1 MLGNKASRNFLADLF
16 CVLILLV
23 AILWFA
29 REMVWDGKIPFF
41 RDLGT
46 YSYPLLFS
54 LAEAF
59 RAHELPLWNRHA
71 GMGFPLLADFQS
83 GTFYPPHLLLFV
95 FPFFSAIQILFILHY
110 VIAATGAYMLCRHW
124 RYCRALAVLGALL
137 FTLGG
142 IMISLTNLL
151 NHFQT
156 AVWLPWSVYLWE
168 SVLRKGSW
176 KSFVLLSGVLL
187 IQFLGGSP
195 EIYILSAGLLFF
207 NGIAI
212 TYSEDRRRYARSIY
226 LFLAANITVAALA
239 MVQLLPTIELILES
253 RRQEP
258 IPYAEAVNWSLRPL
272 SLLNL
277 IFLDKEVSTRVA
289 VGAQPFFGLGVPFFI
304 SYYMGAVALF
314 GVCLWLLFSTRREK
328 LFLSTLVIA
337 SITLALGSFTPIYA
351 FLYQHI
357 PLFGILRY
365 PEKFFFFT
373 YALILYIIL
382 SGLDKFFGSER
393 SRSNKGLLCL
403 TLMMSLIILLYIFL
417 RISPES
423 LFDFVVRS
431 MGMAIPPQIT
441 FDSTASVLVNLERQV
456 GLWFGLLLLLFA
468 GKKGYLR
475 NWLANVLVV
484 ASVFVDLSSAHQ
496 AYQYLLKPDFIVR
509 GPRILQRPD
518 PEPNR
523 VFYYPA
529 GTNLHP
535 SYFVLQRQPT
545 FQEVYSI
552 LFANL
557 LPNAGTVYG
566 FDYMQDI
573 NALATESYIR
583 FLRFANS
590 VDPEKRFR
598 LLGAL
603 NVQYVT
609 SFHPLDYSGI
619 TLQHHF
625 PQYPSWLYKIDRP
638 VPRAYMVDRAAVE
651 TDSAKILEKLSGKHF
666 DPSREVL
673 LDVPLSLPGRTDF
686 SGETKILTYA
696 NQRVVIQTS
705 SNDSGVLVLADS
717 YYPGWHA
724 YVDGKEARIL
734 KANLF
739 FRAISLSAGKHT
751 VEFRYEPRSFTVG
764 LVLSITA
771 LVVLV
776 VTSLIGYLR
785 GRKKGGRYAGFL
797 SSKTETRGTPAMLTD
812 R

>member
-1 MLGNKASRNFLADLF
+1 
-16 CVLILLV
+16 
-23 AILWFA
+23 
-29 REMVWDGKIPFF
+29 
-41 RDLGT
+41 
-46 YSYPLLFS
+46 
-54 LAEAF
+54 
-59 RAHELPLWNRHA
+59 
-71 GMGFPLLADFQS
+71 
-83 GTFYPPHLLLFV
+83 
-95 FPFFSAIQILFILHY
+95 
-110 VIAATGAYMLCRHW
+110 
-124 RYCRALAVLGALL
+124 
-137 FTLGG
+137 
-142 IMISLTNLL
+142 
-151 NHFQT
+151 
-156 AVWLPWSVYLWE
+156 
-168 SVLRKGSW
+168 
-176 KSFVLLSGVLL
+176 
-187 IQFLGGSP
+187 
-195 EIYILSAGLLFF
+195 LLFF
-207 NGIAI
+207 DGIAI
-212 TYSEDRRRYARSIY
+212 TYSEGRRRYARSLV
-226 LFLAANITVAALA
+226 LFFAANIAVAALA
-239 MVQLLPTIELILES
+239 MVQLLPTIELVLES

-258 IPYAEAVNWSLRPL
+258 IPYAEAANWSLRPL

-289 VGAQPFFGLGVPFFI
+289 VGAQPFFDLGIPFFI
-304 SYYMGAVALF
+304 SYYMSAVALF
-314 GVCLWLLFSTRREK
+314 GVSLWLLFSTAREK
-328 LFLSTLVIA
+328 VFLSTLVIA
-337 SITLALGSFTPIYA
+337 SGTLALGAFTPIYP
-351 FLYQHI
+351 FLYRHI
-357 PLFGILRY
+357 PLFGNLRY

-373 YALILYIIL
+373 YAVIVYIIL
-382 SGLDKFFGSER
+382 SGLNGFFGAER
-393 SRSNKGLLCL
+393 SRSNKGLLL
-403 TLMMSLIILLYIFL
+403 LALMMSFITLLYIFL

-423 LFDFVVRS
+423 LFDFVTRS

-441 FDSTASVLVNLERQV
+441 FNSTASVLVNLERQL

-475 NWLANVLVV
+475 KGLANGLVV
-484 ASVFVDLSSAHQ
+484 ACVFVDLSSAHQ
-496 AYQYLLKPDFIVR
+496 SYQYLLKPDFIFQ

-535 SYFVLQRQPT
+535 SYFVIQRQPT

-609 SFHPLDYSGI
+609 SFHPLDYPGI

-638 VPRAYMVDRAAVE
+638 VPRAYIVDRATAE
-651 TDSAKILEKLSGKHF
+651 TDSNKILEKLSGKHF

-673 LDVPLSLPGRTDF
+673 LNVPLSLLGRRDF

-705 SNDSGVLVLADS
+705 SNDSAVLVLADS
-717 YYPGWHA
+717 YYPGWRA
-724 YVDGKEARIL
+724 YVDGKEATIL

-739 FRAISLSAGKHT
+739 FRAIALPAGKHR
-751 VEFRYEPRSFTVG
+751 VEFRYQPRSFAVG
-764 LVLSITA
+764 LAVSITT
-771 LVVLV
+771 LLVLV
-776 VTSLIGYLR
+776 AISLIGYLR
-785 GRKKGGRYAGFL
+785 GWRRYAGFL
-797 SSKTETRGTPAMLTD
+797 NSKTATRGTPAILTD